1 MLKQQGIPVKRKTV
15 MELVREIDPI
25 SVSNRKKRKLKRRI
39 YDVPGPD
46 FLWHIDGY
54 DKLKPYGFS
63 IHGCIDGFSR
73 RLMWLEVASTN
84 KQPEVIASFF
94 LKTVEQIKGLP
105 TRIRSDD
112 GTEISIIEP
121 TQIAM
126 RAVHED
132 EYSGEA
138 SFCVGTSPANQKIE
152 CYWSQLTKERPL
164 WWRHFFSELSG
175 YGFLDS
181 SNVLVIEAIRYC
193 FVHLI
198 RKDLEEVAIRWN
210 QHLLAPSRHSVLPR
224 GRPDSLYFLCDKSYR
239 KNVELKDIEEFND
252 PAFVGSCP
260 DNDLDFIEFAETV
273 LTMNNLNVKPSDA
286 TEALKI
292 YFVLLEAIDTYIN
305 EEI

>member
-1 MLKQQGIPVKRKTV
+1 M
-15 MELVREIDPI
+15 
-25 SVSNRKKRKLKRRI
+25 
-39 YDVPGPD
+39 
-46 FLWHIDGY
+46 
-54 DKLKPYGFS
+54 
-63 IHGCIDGFSR
+63 
-73 RLMWLEVASTN
+73 VA
-84 KQPEVIASFF
+84 P
-94 LKTVEQIKGLP
+94 
-105 TRIRSDD
+105 
-112 GTEISIIEP
+112 
-121 TQIAM
+121 
-126 RAVHED
+126 
-132 EYSGEA
+132 
-138 SFCVGTSPANQKIE
+138 
-152 CYWSQLTKERPL
+152 
-164 WWRHFFSELSG
+164 FFSELSG

-193 FVHLI
+193 FIHLI

-292 YFVLLEAIDTYIN
+292 YFVLFEAIDTYIN
-305 EEI
+305 EEIYLLPRTARYLIE